1 MKPIMSEKVSRI
13 NDKFLLLQVYH
24 GTNKSINPL
33 SANLIK
39 LSNTQTECALS
50 VLDHFVGLALKGLM
64 RLNFKTCL
72 PYFQPRT
79 DKRKHFHI
87 NRFTFLMDFH
97 HCWLWKP
104 EWLQHHDP
112 PCWRDLNGLLYLP
125 SNDLVQILPLHG
137 PKADQIIDSLQI
149 SLLTLS
155 KFKRIN

>member
-87 NRFTFLMDFH
+87 NRFTFLT
-97 HCWLWKP
+97 
-104 EWLQHHDP
+104 
-112 PCWRDLNGLLYLP
+112 NGLP
-125 SNDLVQILPLHG
+125 
-137 PKADQIIDSLQI
+137 
-149 SLLTLS
+149 SLLTVEA
-155 KFKRIN
+155 RVVATP